1 VIDIILI
8 YVEFLNQYINNNYF
22 YSITIFFIFLTF
34 YCTLSIPGGVILF
47 ISSGFFFNLYL
58 GFLINLISISIGSL
72 FFYLFSKFILK
83 KLFPN
88 LYFSYSKKVTN
99 IIKSSSSE
107 YLILLRMIPGP
118 PLLLQNLCLSILDIS
133 EFKFFYTTF
142 IGFIPYMAVFA
153 LIGAEMSNLIELHDF
168 NLQQVFSTNFLILL
182 TIIIILILLRIIY
195 KKKRPSK

>member
-1 VIDIILI
+1 
-8 YVEFLNQYINNNYF
+8 
-22 YSITIFFIFLTF
+22 
-34 YCTLSIPGGVILF
+34 
-47 ISSGFFFNLYL
+47 
-58 GFLINLISISIGSL
+58 
-72 FFYLFSKFILK
+72 
-83 KLFPN
+83 
-88 LYFSYSKKVTN
+88 
-99 IIKSSSSE
+99 
-107 YLILLRMIPGP
+107 MIPGP